1 MPRKPEQWRS
11 ILWQGCAADSPQRRL
26 ARLLLVQLPTLD
38 QATVTRRLEGIRRS
52 DPIQGPVAASWL
64 LSSLARRLKGRER
77 RYLLEQADIQMEDA
91 VAMRK
96 VRKGWSQYGVTD
108 PWFVVHPERQPWLP
122 RYHSAPV
129 TR

>member
-1 MPRKPEQWRS
+1 MPRKPEQWSS
-11 ILWQGCAADSPQRRL
+11 ILRQGLEADSPQRRL
-26 ARLLLVQLPTLD
+26 ARLLLMQLPTLD
-38 QATVTRRLEGIRRS
+38 QATFTRRLEGIRRS

-64 LSSLARRLKGRER
+64 LSSLSRRLTGRER

-96 VRKGWSQYGVTD
+96 IRKGWSQYGFTD

-129 TR
+129 

>member
-1 MPRKPEQWRS
+1 MPKKPERWSS
-11 ILWQGCAADSPQRRL
+11 ILRQGLEADSPQRRL

-38 QATVTRRLEGIRRS
+38 KATFTRRLEGIRRS

-77 RYLLEQADIQMEDA
+77 LRMLEQADILTEEA
-91 VAMRK
+91 VVMRRL
-96 VRKGWSQYGVTD
+96 RKGWSQYGVTD
-108 PWFVVHPERQPWLP
+108 PWFVVHPVRQPWLP

-129 TR
+129 MR

>member
-1 MPRKPEQWRS
+1 MPRNPEQWQS
-11 ILWQGCAADSPQRRL
+11 ILWQGLEADSPQRRL

-38 QATVTRRLEGIRRS
+38 QATFTRRLEGIRRS

-77 RYLLEQADIQMEDA
+77 LRMLEQADILTEEA
-91 VAMRK
+91 VVMRK
-96 VRKGWSQYGVTD
+96 LRKGWSQYGVTD

-129 TR
+129 MR

>member
-38 QATVTRRLEGIRRS
+38 QATFTRRLEGIRRS
-52 DPIQGPVAASWL
+52 DPVEGALAGSWL
-64 LSSLARRLKGRER
+64 LSSLARRLKGCER
-77 RYLLEQADIQMEDA
+77 LQMLEQADLLTEEA
-91 VAMRK
+91 VVMRRL
-96 VRKGWSQYGVTD
+96 RKGWSQYGVTD
-108 PWFVVHPERQPWLP
+108 PWLVVHPERQPWLP

-129 TR
+129 MR

>member
-1 MPRKPEQWRS
+1 MPRKPEQWQS
-11 ILWQGCAADSPQRRL
+11 ILWQGFKADSPQRRL
-26 ARLLLVQLPTLD
+26 ARLLLAELHTLD
-38 QATVTRRLEGIRRS
+38 QATFTRRLEGIRRS
-52 DPIQGPVAASWL
+52 DSIQGAVAASWL

-129 TR
+129 MR

>member
-11 ILWQGCAADSPQRRL
+11 ILWQGLEADSPQRRL

-38 QATVTRRLEGIRRS
+38 QATFTRRLEGIRRS
-52 DPIQGPVAASWL
+52 DPIQGALAASWL

-77 RYLLEQADIQMEDA
+77 LRMLEQADLRMEEA
-91 VAMRK
+91 VVMRRL
-96 VRKGWSQYGVTD
+96 RKGWSQYGVTD
-108 PWFVVHPERQPWLP
+108 PWLVVHPQREPWLP

-129 TR
+129 MR

>member
-1 MPRKPEQWRS
+1 MPRKPEQWQS
-11 ILWQGCAADSPQRRL
+11 ILWQGFKADSPQRRL

-38 QATVTRRLEGIRRS
+38 QATFTRRLEGIRRS
-52 DPIQGPVAASWL
+52 DPVEGPLAGSWL
-64 LSSLARRLKGRER
+64 FSSLARRLRGRER
-77 RYLLEQADIQMEDA
+77 LQMLEQADLLTEEA
-91 VAMRK
+91 VVMRK

-129 TR
+129 MR

>member
-1 MPRKPEQWRS
+1 MPRKPEQWSS
-11 ILWQGCAADSPQRRL
+11 ILLQGCAADSPQRRL

-38 QATVTRRLEGIRRS
+38 QATFARRLEGIRRS
-52 DPIQGPVAASWL
+52 DPVEGNLAASWL
-64 LSSLARRLKGRER
+64 ASSLARRLRGRER
-77 RYLLEQADIQMEDA
+77 LRMLEQADILTEEA

-96 VRKGWSQYGVTD
+96 VYKGWSQYGVTD
-108 PWFVVHPERQPWLP
+108 PWFVVHPERQPWVP

>member
-1 MPRKPEQWRS
+1 MPRNSRQREWLS
-11 ILWQGCAADSPQRRL
+11 ILSQCSKADSPQRRL

-38 QATVTRRLEGIRRS
+38 QATFTRRLEGIRRS
-52 DPIQGPVAASWL
+52 DPVEGNLAASWL
-64 LSSLARRLKGRER
+64 ASSLARRLRGRER

-108 PWFVVHPERQPWLP
+108 PWFVVHPVREPWLP
-122 RYHSAPV
+122 RYNSAPV
-129 TR
+129 